1 MRFGFGGG
9 RGARPGVLDAV
20 LGILLVSGGTE
31 RVSRSRG
38 MPVFRRE
45 LCPAVANDSSV
56 VRPFDRTEW
65 AALSES
71 RETTGRKL
79 YRGRGMGTLVEGEVL
94 PLSIGALMVPGGVVF
109 EEVRMRFGLRGGS
122 LTMLSAS
129 GILMGLQERG
139 AIE

>member
-20 LGILLVSGGTE
+20 LGILLVSKATE
-31 RVSRSRG
+31 GVSRSRG
-38 MPVFRRE
+38 MSVFRSE

-56 VRPFDRTEW
+56 VGPFDRTEW
-65 AALSES
+65 AASSES
-71 RETTGRKL
+71 RGTTGRKVC
-79 YRGRGMGTLVEGEVL
+79 RGRGMGVLVEGEVL
-94 PLSIGALMVPGGVVF
+94 PLSIGALLVPVGVDF

-129 GILMGLQERG
+129 GILMNL
-139 AIE
+139 